1 MSNMLRSVL
10 AALRAGRRPQPGRA
24 SRRRPSR
31 RPQQQTFP
39 TADAAAD
46 AIVDALRKNDDKA
59 TAAMLGAGWRDFVQG
74 SPDEE
79 DKQRA
84 DFLAA
89 WDAAHKVVA
98 DGDKATIEVGTTGFV
113 MPIPLVKEA
122 GGWRFDVDAGHTE
135 ITAREIGR
143 NELTVVQSLLAIVDA
158 QRDYSALD
166 PMKTGVATYAR
177 RLLSSPGKKDG
188 LYWET
193 KPGEP
198 ESPLGALVAKAQP
211 GDREIDGYYGYHY
224 RLLYGQGPAAK
235 GGAYSYLVN
244 GRMIG
249 GFGVIAWP
257 VQLRRDRRDELH
269 RQPGRRGL
277 RAGSRARNGAAR
289 RGHHAVRPGQGLA
302 EGGHDAAVTKG
313 ERHDCSQSTRR
324 CDDGLPGRRLRPAVD
339 HPREGRGRSAR
350 RPAPA
355 SGWWRA
361 AASGRWSAPA

>member
-1 MSNMLRSVL
+1 MSNRLRSVL
-10 AALRAGRRPQPGRA
+10 AVLALIAGLGLPALAEAPR
-24 SRRRPSR
+24 
-31 RPQQQTFP
+31 QQTFP
-39 TADAAAD
+39 TAEAAAD

-59 TAAMLGAGWRDFVQG
+59 TAAMLGAGWRDFVSG
-74 SPDEE
+74 TPDEE

-89 WDAAHKVVA
+89 WDAAHKVVT
-98 DGDKATIEVGTTGFV
+98 DGDKATIQVGTTGFI

-122 GGWRFDVDAGHTE
+122 GGWRFDVDAGRAE

-166 PMKTGVATYAR
+166 PMKTGIATYAR

-188 LYWET
+188 LYWPT
-193 KPGEP
+193 RPGEP
-198 ESPLGALVAKAQP
+198 DSPLGALVAKAQP
-211 GDREIDGYYGYHY
+211 GDGEGYGYYGYHY

-257 VQLRRDRRDELH
+257 VRY
-269 RQPGRRGL
+269 
-277 RAGSRARNGAAR
+277 
-289 RGHHAVRPGQGLA
+289 GQTG
-302 EGGHDAAVTKG
+302 VM
-313 ERHDCSQSTRR
+313 SFIVNQ
-324 CDDGLPGRRLRPAVD
+324 DGVVYEQDLGPDTAQ
-339 HPREGRGRSAR
+339 
-350 RPAPA
+350 
-355 SGWWRA
+355 RA
-361 AASGRWSAPA
+361 ATFTLFDPDRNWQKADTTPP

>member
-1 MSNMLRSVL
+1 MSSMLRSVL
-10 AALRAGRRPQPGRA
+10 AAFALVVGLSLGAAAQAPK
-24 SRRRPSR
+24 
-31 RPQQQTFP
+31 QQTFP
-39 TADAAAD
+39 TAEAAAD

-59 TAAMLGAGWRDFVQG
+59 TAAMLGAGWRDFVKG

-98 DGDKATIEVGTTGFV
+98 DGDKATIQVGTTGFV

-122 GGWRFDVDAGHTE
+122 GGWRFDVDAGRTE
-135 ITAREIGR
+135 LRAREIGR
-143 NELTVVQSLLAIVDA
+143 NELTVVQSLLALVDA
-158 QRDYSALD
+158 QREYSALD

-177 RLLSSPGKKDG
+177 RLLSLPGKKDG

-198 ESPLGALVAKAQP
+198 ESPLGALIAKAQP
-211 GDREIDGYYGYHY
+211 GDSEREGYYGYHY

-257 VQLRRDRRDELH
+257 VRYGETGVMSFIVNQ
-269 RQPGRRGL
+269 
-277 RAGSRARNGAAR
+277 NGEVYEQDL
-289 RGHHAVRPGQGLA
+289 GPETPQ
-302 EGGHDAAVTKG
+302 
-313 ERHDCSQSTRR
+313 
-324 CDDGLPGRRLRPAVD
+324 
-339 HPREGRGRSAR
+339 
-350 RPAPA
+350 
-355 SGWWRA
+355 RA
-361 AASGRWSAPA
+361 AAITLFDPDKNWQKSDMTPP

>member
-1 MSNMLRSVL
+1 
-10 AALRAGRRPQPGRA
+10 
-24 SRRRPSR
+24 
-31 RPQQQTFP
+31 
-39 TADAAAD
+39 
-46 AIVDALRKNDDKA
+46 
-59 TAAMLGAGWRDFVQG
+59 
-74 SPDEE
+74 
-79 DKQRA
+79 
-84 DFLAA
+84 
-89 WDAAHKVVA
+89 
-98 DGDKATIEVGTTGFV
+98 

-122 GGWRFDVDAGHTE
+122 GGWRFDVDAGRIE
-135 ITAREIGR
+135 LTAREIGR

-211 GDREIDGYYGYHY
+211 GDREVDGYYGYHY

-257 VQLRRDRRDELH
+257 VRYGETGVMSFIVNQ
-269 RQPGRRGL
+269 
-277 RAGSRARNGAAR
+277 NGEVYEQDL
-289 RGHHAVRPGQGLA
+289 GPDTPQ
-302 EGGHDAAVTKG
+302 
-313 ERHDCSQSTRR
+313 
-324 CDDGLPGRRLRPAVD
+324 
-339 HPREGRGRSAR
+339 
-350 RPAPA
+350 
-355 SGWWRA
+355 RA
-361 AASGRWSAPA
+361 AAITLFDPDKNWQKADTTPP